1 MENTQTDTPDTQ
13 AKPAISAESR
23 FKRKGFI
30 KETDNKDYVSYSST
44 ETHDYV
50 IFYKKKHHFETT
62 AELDLAMLR
71 ACITQMKELGWEH
84 RLNLD

>member
-1 MENTQTDTPDTQ
+1 MENTQPDTQ

-30 KETDNKDYVSYSST
+30 KETDNKDYVSYSSQ

-71 ACITQMKELGWEH
+71 ACIMQMKELGWEH